1 MHAGFPRAARCWAWA
16 QPRRVN
22 VNRLPEAQD
31 QLLNPAAAP
40 VERQVVKAIA
50 KQQLNHDQ
58 AVT

>member
-1 MHAGFPRAARCWAWA
+1 MPGSHALRAAGLEA